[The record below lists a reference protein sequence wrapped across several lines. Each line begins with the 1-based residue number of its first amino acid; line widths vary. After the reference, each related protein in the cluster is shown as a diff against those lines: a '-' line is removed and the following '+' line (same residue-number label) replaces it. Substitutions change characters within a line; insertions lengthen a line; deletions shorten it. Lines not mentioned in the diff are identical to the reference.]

1 MFVVKSRRDVK
12 VIHDKLKKCEAQ
24 KLSLLVMEYRKLLL
38 SEVLSTDHAD
48 SINGLDGDE
57 DSVFGGT
64 SSEKEASSPR
74 RPYTGTRSRNKAANE
89 SAGSECPKQ
98 RKENSNKKSHCCV

>member
-1 MFVVKSRRDVK
+1 MY
-12 VIHDKLKKCEAQ
+12 HDKLKKCEAQ
-24 KLSLLVMEYRKLLL
+24 KLPKWVIEYRKLLL

-57 DSVFGGT
+57 DSVIGGT
-64 SSEKEASSPR
+64 SSEKETSPSSG
-74 RPYTGTRSRNKAANE
+74 PYMGTRSRNRAPNE

-98 RKENSNKKSHCCV
+98 RKNNRNLKKNRIACVKSRT